1 MSSLFDDDFLADLAR
16 AGGEPPPEEHEIPE
30 DGPSDV
36 AAPAG
41 AAPEP
46 VPHDLF
52 AGWDLPPRQ
61 TPAATGFGERAGHAP
76 SDAYGDGDDPDAYG
90 ERDAYYR
97 DGAPRPVVDPAALLE
112 GMNDQQRAAV
122 VHAGSPLLIV
132 AGAGSGKTRVLT
144 HRIAHLLGA
153 RRAHPGEILAITFT
167 NKAAGEMKERVTEL
181 VGARANAMWVSTF
194 HSACVRILR
203 RESKRLGFTSSFSI
217 YDAAD
222 SKRLMALVCRDL
234 DLDPKRFPPKSFSA
248 KISNLKN
255 ELIDEEAYAA
265 QVSGESSTSGG
276 GFEKTLAEAY
286 TMYQARLREANALD
300 FDDIIMTTVHL
311 LQAFPDV
318 SEHYRRRFRHV
329 LVDEYQDTN
338 HAQYTLVRELVGPAE
353 SAAELCVV
361 GDADQSIYA
370 FRGATIRN
378 ILQFEEDYPN
388 ATTILLEQ
396 NYRSTQTILS
406 AANAVIERNENR
418 RPKNLWTDAGAGA
431 TITGYVADT
440 EHDEAQYV
448 ADEIDR
454 LTDAGDARA
463 GDVAVFYRT
472 NAQSRVFEEVFIR
485 VGLPYK
491 VVGGVRFYERKE
503 VRDILAYLRVLA
515 NPEDTVPLRRILN
528 VPKRG
533 IGERAEAMIDALAQR
548 ERISFAQA
556 LRRVDEAYGM
566 AARSANAVRR
576 FNVLLEDLRTIV
588 ESGAGPATVLEAV
601 LERTGYLAELQ
612 ASTDPQ
618 DETRVE
624 NLQELAAVALEF
636 EQERGVAPGEPVDA
650 TDAGAGEAGA
660 SGATVTAV
668 EEAAAAAARVA
679 SPRAAEPETAEASP
693 AAGGVPQD
701 EPVAGPAGAAAD
713 AAAAAL
719 TGTLADFLEKVALV
733 ADSDQIPDEDTEGT
747 GVITLMTL
755 HTAKG
760 LEFPVVFLTGL
771 EDGVFPHMR
780 ALGQAKELEEER
792 RLAYVGI
799 TRARE
804 RLYLTR
810 STMRSAWGQPAYN
823 PPSRFLDEIPDQF
836 LTWKRTGAATPS
848 ASMNSVTTSLSSSL
862 SASARSAGRGASNA
876 FATRRVKDRPVVSLA
891 VGDRVTHDSF
901 GLGTVV
907 GVKGSG
913 DAAEATVDFGQ
924 EKPKRLLLRYAPVEK
939 L

>member
-1 MSSLFDDDFLADLAR
+1 MSSLFDDSFLADLQAPR
-16 AGGEPPPEEHEIPE
+16 GREEEPPPPPE
-30 DGPSDV
+30 DDH
-36 AAPAG
+36 
-41 AAPEP
+41 APEP
-46 VPHDLF
+46 LPDDLF
-52 AGWDLPPRQ
+52 GGKFDVPP
-61 TPAATGFGERAGHAP
+61 
-76 SDAYGDGDDPDAYG
+76 D
-90 ERDAYYR
+90 RDAYYR
-97 DGAPRPVVDPAALLE
+97 DGAPRPALDAAALLT
-112 GMNDQQRAAV
+112 GLNDNQRAAV

-144 HRIAHLLGA
+144 HRIAHLLA
-153 RRAHPGEILAITFT
+153 ERHVHPGQILAITFT
-167 NKAAGEMKERVTEL
+167 NKAAGEMKERVEQL
-181 VGARANAMWVSTF
+181 VGPRANAMWVMTF

-203 RESKRLGFTSSFSI
+203 RESKKLGFTSSFSI

-255 ELIDEEAYAA
+255 ELIDEEDFAA
-265 QVSGESSTSGG
+265 QATD
-276 GFEKTLAEAY
+276 GFEKTLAQAY
-286 TMYQARLREANALD
+286 ALYQSRLREANALD
-300 FDDIIMTTVHL
+300 FDDLIMTTVNL
-311 LQAFPDV
+311 LRAFPDV
-318 SEHYRRRFRHV
+318 AEHYRRRFRHV

-338 HAQYTLVRELVGPAE
+338 HAQYALVRELVGTAE
-353 SAAELCVV
+353 RSAEDGDIPPGEHDLPPAELCVV

-406 AANAVIERNENR
+406 AANAVIERNESR
-418 RPKNLWTDAGAGA
+418 RPKNLWTNAGQGA
-431 TITGYVADT
+431 RITGYVADT
-440 EHDEAQYV
+440 EHDEAQFV
-448 ADEIDR
+448 SDEIDR
-454 LTDAGDARA
+454 LVDAGEAKA

-503 VRDILAYLRVLA
+503 VRDVLAYLRVLA
-515 NPEDTVPLRRILN
+515 NPEDSVPLRRILN

-548 ERISFAQA
+548 EKISFPQA
-556 LRRVDEAYGM
+556 LKRVDEAYGM
-566 AARSANAVRR
+566 AARSTNAVKR
-576 FNVLLEDLRTIV
+576 FNTLMEDLRTIV

-618 DETRVE
+618 DETRIE

-636 EQERGVAPGEPVDA
+636 EQERGE
-650 TDAGAGEAGA
+650 GEA
-660 SGATVTAV
+660 
-668 EEAAAAAARVA
+668 
-679 SPRAAEPETAEASP
+679 
-693 AAGGVPQD
+693 
-701 EPVAGPAGAAAD
+701 
-713 AAAAAL
+713 
-719 TGTLADFLEKVALV
+719 GTLADFLEQVALV
-733 ADSDQIPDEDTEGT
+733 ADSDQIPDEDEEGS

-760 LEFPVVFLTGL
+760 LEFPVVFLTGM

-780 ALGQAKELEEER
+780 ALGQTKELEEER

-810 STMRSAWGQPAYN
+810 SAMRSAWGQPSYN
-823 PPSRFLDEIPDQF
+823 PPSRFLEEIPATHVD
-836 LTWKRTGAATPS
+836 WKRTGGTAS
-848 ASMNSVTTSLSSSL
+848 ASSGPVAGIAASLSSTRS
-862 SASARSAGRGASNA
+862 RSAASGASG
-876 FATRRVKDRPVVSLA
+876 FATRRTTEKPVVALA
-891 VGDRVTHDSF
+891 VGDRVTHDQF

-907 GVKGSG
+907 AVKGTG
-913 DAAEATVDFGQ
+913 ANAEATIDFGDA
-924 EKPKRLLLRYAPVEK
+924 KPKRLLLRYAPVEK

>member
-1 MSSLFDDDFLADLAR
+1 MSSLFDDSFLADLQPPR
-16 AGGEPPPEEHEIPE
+16 GHEEEHPPPPEDDH
-30 DGPSDV
+30 
-36 AAPAG
+36 
-41 AAPEP
+41 APEP
-46 VPHDLF
+46 LPDDLF
-52 AGWDLPPRQ
+52 GGKFDAPP
-61 TPAATGFGERAGHAP
+61 
-76 SDAYGDGDDPDAYG
+76 D
-90 ERDAYYR
+90 RDAYYR
-97 DGAPRPVVDPAALLE
+97 DGAPRPALDAAALLE
-112 GMNDQQRAAV
+112 GLNDNQRAAV

-144 HRIAHLLGA
+144 HRIAHLLA
-153 RRAHPGEILAITFT
+153 ERHVHPGQILAITFT
-167 NKAAGEMKERVTEL
+167 NKAAGEMKERVEHL
-181 VGARANAMWVSTF
+181 VGPRANAMWVMTF

-203 RESKRLGFTSSFSI
+203 RESKKLGFTSSFSI

-255 ELIDEEAYAA
+255 ELIDEEDFAA
-265 QVSGESSTSGG
+265 QATD
-276 GFEKTLAEAY
+276 GFEKTLAQAY
-286 TMYQARLREANALD
+286 ALYQSRLREANALD
-300 FDDIIMTTVHL
+300 FDDLIMTTVNL
-311 LQAFPDV
+311 LRAFPDV
-318 SEHYRRRFRHV
+318 AEHYRRRFRHV

-338 HAQYTLVRELVGPAE
+338 HAQYALVRELVGTGERSAE
-353 SAAELCVV
+353 EGNTPSGEYDLPPAELCVV

-406 AANAVIERNENR
+406 AANAVIERNESR
-418 RPKNLWTDAGAGA
+418 RPKNLWTNAGQGA
-431 TITGYVADT
+431 RITGYVADT
-440 EHDEAQYV
+440 EHDEAQFV

-454 LTDAGDARA
+454 LVDAGEAKA

-503 VRDILAYLRVLA
+503 VRDVLAYLRVLA
-515 NPEDTVPLRRILN
+515 NPEDSVPLRRILN

-548 ERISFAQA
+548 EKISFPQA
-556 LRRVDEAYGM
+556 LKRVDEAYGM
-566 AARSANAVRR
+566 AARSTNAVKR
-576 FNVLLEDLRTIV
+576 FNTLMEDLRTIV
-588 ESGAGPATVLEAV
+588 ESGAGPATVLEAI

-618 DETRVE
+618 DETRIE

-636 EQERGVAPGEPVDA
+636 EQARGEGEPV
-650 TDAGAGEAGA
+650 G
-660 SGATVTAV
+660 
-668 EEAAAAAARVA
+668 
-679 SPRAAEPETAEASP
+679 
-693 AAGGVPQD
+693 
-701 EPVAGPAGAAAD
+701 
-713 AAAAAL
+713 
-719 TGTLADFLEKVALV
+719 LADFLEQVALV
-733 ADSDQIPDEDTEGT
+733 ADSDQIPDEDEEGS

-760 LEFPVVFLTGL
+760 LEFPVVFLTGM

-780 ALGQAKELEEER
+780 ALGQTKELEEER

-810 STMRSAWGQPAYN
+810 SAMRSAWGQPSYN
-823 PPSRFLDEIPDQF
+823 PPSRFLEEIPPTHVD
-836 LTWKRTGAATPS
+836 WKRTGATAPVS
-848 ASMNSVTTSLSSSL
+848 SGPASGIAASLSSSRSRS
-862 SASARSAGRGASNA
+862 SASGASG
-876 FATRRVKDRPVVSLA
+876 FATRRTAEKPVVALA
-891 VGDRVTHDSF
+891 VGDRVTHDQF

-907 GVKGSG
+907 GVKGTG
-913 DAAEATVDFGQ
+913 ANAEATIDFGDT
-924 EKPKRLLLRYAPVEK
+924 KPKRLLLRYAPVEK

>member
-1 MSSLFDDDFLADLAR
+1 MSSLFDDSFLADLSPSD
-16 AGGEPPPEEHEIPE
+16 EVPPPPEEH
-30 DGPSDV
+30 G
-36 AAPAG
+36 
-41 AAPEP
+41 APEP
-46 VPHDLF
+46 GADDLF
-52 AGWDLPPRQ
+52 GGRFDVPMS
-61 TPAATGFGERAGHAP
+61 G
-76 SDAYGDGDDPDAYG
+76 
-90 ERDAYYR
+90 DAYYR
-97 DGAPRPVVDPAALLE
+97 DGAPRPVIDPATLLE
-112 GMNDQQRAAV
+112 GLNEEQRAAV

-144 HRIAHLLGA
+144 HRIGHLLSA
-153 RRAHPGEILAITFT
+153 RNVHPGQILAITFT
-167 NKAAGEMKERVTEL
+167 NKAAGEMKERVEGL
-181 VGARANAMWVSTF
+181 VGPRANAMWVSTF

-234 DLDPKRFPPKSFSA
+234 DLDPKKFPPKSFNA

-255 ELIDEEAYAA
+255 ELIDEEAFADQA
-265 QVSGESSTSGG
+265 VD
-276 GFEKTLAEAY
+276 GFEKTLAQAY
-286 TMYQARLREANALD
+286 AMYQGRLREANALD

-318 SEHYRRRFRHV
+318 AEHYRRRFRHV

-338 HAQYTLVRELVGPAE
+338 HAQYTLVRELVGTGYPDLPP
-353 SAAELCVV
+353 AELCVV

-378 ILQFEEDYPN
+378 ILQFEEDYKD

-418 RPKNLWTDAGAGA
+418 RAKNLWTEAGTGA
-431 TITGYVADT
+431 VITGYVADT
-440 EHDEAQYV
+440 EHDEAQFV

-454 LTDAGDARA
+454 LTDAGDAKA
-463 GDVAVFYRT
+463 GDVAIFYRT
-472 NAQSRVFEEVFIR
+472 NAQSRVFEEIFIR

-503 VRDILAYLRVLA
+503 VRDVLAYLRVLA
-515 NPEDTVPLRRILN
+515 NPEDNVPLRRILN

-533 IGERAEAMIDALAQR
+533 IGERAEAMIDALAAR
-548 ERISFAQA
+548 EKITFPQA
-556 LRRVDEAYGM
+556 LRRVDEAFGM
-566 AARSANAVRR
+566 AARSTNAVKR
-576 FNVLLEDLRTIV
+576 FNVLMEELRTIV
-588 ESGAGPATVLEAV
+588 DSGAGPAVVLEAV

-618 DETRVE
+618 DETRIE

-636 EQERGVAPGEPVDA
+636 EQAR
-650 TDAGAGEAGA
+650 
-660 SGATVTAV
+660 
-668 EEAAAAAARVA
+668 EAAAAE
-679 SPRAAEPETAEASP
+679 AAETGAP
-693 AAGGVPQD
+693 APGS
-701 EPVAGPAGAAAD
+701 
-713 AAAAAL
+713 
-719 TGTLADFLEKVALV
+719 GTLAEFLEQVALV

-760 LEFPVVFLTGL
+760 LEFPVVFLTGM

-780 ALGQAKELEEER
+780 ALGQTKELEEER

-810 STMRSAWGQPAYN
+810 SSMRSAWGTPSYN
-823 PPSRFLDEIPDQF
+823 PPSRFLEEIPAEYLQ
-836 LTWKRTGAATPS
+836 WKRTGATQKPAGPMRSSGYGSSGSGKATFG
-848 ASMNSVTTSLSSSL
+848 TSPEAFLSSSRTK
-862 SASARSAGRGASNA
+862 SGPSG
-876 FATRRVKDRPVVSLA
+876 FATRRAADKPVIALV
-891 VGDRVTHDSF
+891 VGDRVTHDQF
-901 GLGTVV
+901 GLGTVME
-907 GVKGSG
+907 VKGAG
-913 DAAEATVDFGQ
+913 ADAQATIDFGDD
-924 EKPKRLLLRYAPVEK
+924 KPKRLLLRYAPVQK

>member
-1 MSSLFDDDFLADLAR
+1 MSSLFDDSFLAGLQHSEE
-16 AGGEPPPEEHEIPE
+16 EPPPPPE
-30 DGPSDV
+30 DS
-36 AAPAG
+36 
-41 AAPEP
+41 APEA
-46 VPHDLF
+46 VPEDLF
-52 AGWDLPPRQ
+52 AGVFDGPP
-61 TPAATGFGERAGHAP
+61 PP
-76 SDAYGDGDDPDAYG
+76 
-90 ERDAYYR
+90 RDAYYR
-97 DGAPRPVVDPAALLE
+97 DGAPRPVIDPAALLDGLNTE
-112 GMNDQQRAAV
+112 QRAAV

-144 HRIAHLLGA
+144 HRIAHLLAERGV
-153 RRAHPGEILAITFT
+153 HPGQILAITFT
-167 NKAAGEMKERVTEL
+167 NKAAGEMKERVEQL
-181 VGARANAMWVSTF
+181 VGPRANAMWVMTF

-203 RESKRLGFTSSFSI
+203 RESKKLGFTSSFSI

-234 DLDPKRFPPKSFSA
+234 DLDPKRFPPKSFTA
-248 KISNLKN
+248 KVSNLKN
-255 ELIDEEAYAA
+255 ELIDEETFAGQAA
-265 QVSGESSTSGG
+265 D
-276 GFEKTLAEAY
+276 GFEKTLAQAY
-286 TMYQARLREANALD
+286 AMYQSRLREANALD

-318 SEHYRRRFRHV
+318 AEHYRRRFRHV

-338 HAQYTLVRELVGPAE
+338 HAQYTLVRELVGPAGE
-353 SAAELCVV
+353 GDAPAELCVV

-378 ILQFEEDYPN
+378 ILQFEEDYPD

-406 AANAVIERNENR
+406 AANAVIERNESR
-418 RPKNLWTDAGAGA
+418 RPKNLWTNAGTGA
-431 TITGYVADT
+431 RITGYVADT
-440 EHDEAQYV
+440 EHDEAQFV

-454 LTDAGDARA
+454 LTDAGDAKA
-463 GDVAVFYRT
+463 GDVAIFYRT
-472 NAQSRVFEEVFIR
+472 NAQSRVFEEIFIR

-503 VRDILAYLRVLA
+503 VRDVLAYLRVLA

-533 IGERAEAMIDALAQR
+533 IGDRAEAMIDALSMR
-548 ERISFAQA
+548 EKITFPQA

-566 AARSANAVRR
+566 AARSANAVKR
-576 FNVLLEDLRTIV
+576 FNTLMEELRTIV
-588 ESGAGPATVLEAV
+588 ESGAGPAVVLEAV

-618 DETRVE
+618 DETRIE

-636 EQERGVAPGEPVDA
+636 EQERGESGEE
-650 TDAGAGEAGA
+650 G
-660 SGATVTAV
+660 
-668 EEAAAAAARVA
+668 R
-679 SPRAAEPETAEASP
+679 
-693 AAGGVPQD
+693 
-701 EPVAGPAGAAAD
+701 
-713 AAAAAL
+713 
-719 TGTLADFLEKVALV
+719 GTLAEFLERVALV
-733 ADSDQIPDEDTEGT
+733 ADSDQIPDEDEDGS

-760 LEFPVVFLTGL
+760 LEFPVVFLTGM

-780 ALGQAKELEEER
+780 ALGQVKELEEER

-810 STMRSAWGQPAYN
+810 AAMRSAWGQPSYN
-823 PPSRFLDEIPDQF
+823 PPSRFLEEIPDQH
-836 LTWKRTGAATPS
+836 LEWKRTGPMAAPAGPTS
-848 ASMNSVTTSLSSSL
+848 GITSSLSSSR
-862 SASARSAGRGASNA
+862 ARSGPSG
-876 FATRRVKDRPVVSLA
+876 FATRRTTDKPTVTLA
-891 VGDRVTHDSF
+891 VGDRVTHDQF
-901 GLGTVV
+901 GLGTVTAVEGV
-907 GVKGSG
+907 GDQAK
-913 DAAEATVDFGQ
+913 ATVDFGD
-924 EKPKRLLLRYAPVEK
+924 ERPKKLLLRYAPVEK

>member
-1 MSSLFDDDFLADLAR
+1 MSSLFDDSFLADLQPSAE
-16 AGGEPPPEEHEIPE
+16 EPPPPPE
-30 DGPSDV
+30 DT
-36 AAPAG
+36 
-41 AAPEP
+41 APEQ
-46 VPHDLF
+46 VPDDLF
-52 AGWDLPPRQ
+52 GGKFDVPP
-61 TPAATGFGERAGHAP
+61 P
-76 SDAYGDGDDPDAYG
+76 
-90 ERDAYYR
+90 RDAYHR
-97 DGAPRPVVDPAALLE
+97 DGAPRTVVDPAALLE
-112 GMNDQQRAAV
+112 GLNDEQRAAV
-122 VHAGSPLLIV
+122 VHTGSPLLIV

-144 HRIAHLLGA
+144 HRIAHLLGT
-153 RRAHPGEILAITFT
+153 RSVHPGEILAITFT
-167 NKAAGEMKERVTEL
+167 NKAAGEMKERVGQL
-181 VGARANAMWVSTF
+181 VGPRANAMWVMTF

-234 DLDPKRFPPKSFSA
+234 DLDPKRHPPKAFSA
-248 KISNLKN
+248 RISNLKN
-255 ELIDEEAYAA
+255 ELIDEETFAGQA
-265 QVSGESSTSGG
+265 TDP
-276 GFEKTLAEAY
+276 FEKTLAEAY
-286 TMYQARLREANALD
+286 RMYQARLREANALD

-318 SEHYRRRFRHV
+318 AEHYRRRFRHV

-338 HAQYTLVRELVGPAE
+338 HAQYTLVRELVGPAGE
-353 SAAELCVV
+353 GHDPAELCVV

-378 ILQFEEDYPN
+378 ILQFEEDYPD

-406 AANAVIERNENR
+406 AANAVIERNESR
-418 RPKNLWTDAGAGA
+418 RPKNLWTNAGAGA
-431 TITGYVADT
+431 LITGYVADT
-440 EHDEAQYV
+440 EHDEAQFV

-454 LTDAGDARA
+454 MTDASEAKA

-472 NAQSRVFEEVFIR
+472 NAQSRVFEEIFIR

-503 VRDILAYLRVLA
+503 VRDVLAYLRVLA
-515 NPEDTVPLRRILN
+515 NPEDGVPLRRILN

-533 IGERAEAMIDALAQR
+533 IGDRAEAMIDALSVR
-548 ERISFAQA
+548 EKISFAQA

-566 AARSANAVRR
+566 AARSSNAVKR
-576 FNVLLEDLRTIV
+576 FNTLMEELRTVV

-618 DETRVE
+618 DETRIE

-636 EQERGVAPGEPVDA
+636 EQERAQ
-650 TDAGAGEAGA
+650 
-660 SGATVTAV
+660 
-668 EEAAAAAARVA
+668 
-679 SPRAAEPETAEASP
+679 
-693 AAGGVPQD
+693 AAGV
-701 EPVAGPAGAAAD
+701 ETPAGADAPVAAPS
-713 AAAAAL
+713 
-719 TGTLADFLEKVALV
+719 GTLAEFLERVALV
-733 ADSDQIPDEDTEGT
+733 ADSDQIPDEDEDGS

-760 LEFPVVFLTGL
+760 LEFPVVFLTGM

-810 STMRSAWGQPAYN
+810 SSMRSAWGQPSYN
-823 PPSRFLDEIPDQF
+823 PPSRFLEEIPGEH
-836 LTWKRTGAATPS
+836 LTWKRTGPMAAP
-848 ASMNSVTTSLSSSL
+848 AGPTSGITSSL
-862 SASARSAGRGASNA
+862 SASRSRSGPAG
-876 FATRRVKDRPVVSLA
+876 FATRRATEKPVISLA
-891 VGDRVTHDSF
+891 VGDRVTHDQF

-907 GVKGSG
+907 TVTGSG
-913 DAAEATVDFGQ
+913 ADAQATIDFGDS
-924 EKPKRLLLRYAPVEK
+924 KPKRLLLRYAPVDK

>member
-1 MSSLFDDDFLADLAR
+1 MSSLFDDSFLADL
-16 AGGEPPPEEHEIPE
+16 GPPDEDEHGPAPEEMPA
-30 DGPSDV
+30 DLFGGRFD
-36 AAPAG
+36 APA
-41 AAPEP
+41 PREP
-46 VPHDLF
+46 
-52 AGWDLPPRQ
+52 
-61 TPAATGFGERAGHAP
+61 
-76 SDAYGDGDDPDAYG
+76 
-90 ERDAYYR
+90 YYR
-97 DGAPRPVVDPAALLE
+97 DGAARPAIDPAALLE
-112 GMNDQQRAAV
+112 GLNDQQKAAV
-122 VHAGSPLLIV
+122 VHSGSPLLIV

-144 HRIAHLLGA
+144 HRIAHLLA
-153 RRAHPGEILAITFT
+153 ERHVHPGQILAITFT
-167 NKAAGEMKERVTEL
+167 NKAAGEMKERVEDL
-181 VGARANAMWVSTF
+181 VGPRANAMWVSTF

-203 RESKRLGFTSSFSI
+203 RESKKLGFTSSFSI

-255 ELIDEEAYAA
+255 ELIDEETFAGTAA
-265 QVSGESSTSGG
+265 D
-276 GFEKTLAEAY
+276 GFEKTLAQAY
-286 TMYQARLREANALD
+286 AMYQARLREANALD

-318 SEHYRRRFRHV
+318 AEHYRRRFRHV

-338 HAQYTLVRELVGPAE
+338 HAQYTLVRELVGPGTDE
-353 SAAELCVV
+353 TPAAELCVV

-378 ILQFEEDYPN
+378 ILQFEEDYPD

-396 NYRSTQTILS
+396 NYRSSQTILS

-418 RPKNLWTDAGAGA
+418 RPKNLWTDAGAGPK
-431 TITGYVADT
+431 ITGYVADT
-440 EHDEAQYV
+440 EHDEAQFV

-454 LTDAGDARA
+454 LTDAGDAKA

-472 NAQSRVFEEVFIR
+472 NAQSRVFEEIFIR

-515 NPEDTVPLRRILN
+515 NPEDAVPLRRILN

-533 IGERAEAMIDALAQR
+533 IGDRAEAMIEALALR
-548 ERISFAQA
+548 EKITFPQA

-566 AARSANAVRR
+566 AARSANAVKR
-576 FNVLLEDLRTIV
+576 FNALMEELRTIV

-601 LERTGYLAELQ
+601 MERTGYLAELQ

-618 DETRVE
+618 DETRIE
-624 NLQELAAVALEF
+624 NLQELASVALEF
-636 EQERGVAPGEPVDA
+636 EQERGDDNP
-650 TDAGAGEAGA
+650 
-660 SGATVTAV
+660 
-668 EEAAAAAARVA
+668 
-679 SPRAAEPETAEASP
+679 
-693 AAGGVPQD
+693 
-701 EPVAGPAGAAAD
+701 
-713 AAAAAL
+713 
-719 TGTLADFLEKVALV
+719 GTLADFLEQVALV
-733 ADSDQIPDEDTEGT
+733 ADSDQIPDEDEDGT

-760 LEFPVVFLTGL
+760 LEFPVVFLTGM

-780 ALGQAKELEEER
+780 ALGQTKELEEER

-804 RLYLTR
+804 RLYVTR
-810 STMRSAWGQPAYN
+810 STMRSAWGQPSYN
-823 PPSRFLDEIPDQF
+823 PASRFLEEIPDEYVD
-836 LTWKRTGAATPS
+836 WKRTGPATPS
-848 ASMNSVTTSLSSSL
+848 ASMGGLSSSRGSSGGSGGGGIGGGIGASLSS
-862 SASARSAGRGASNA
+862 ARSKGPSG
-876 FATRRVKDRPVVSLA
+876 FATRRAADRPVVSLA

-913 DAAEATVDFGQ
+913 DNAEATIDFGG

>member
-1 MSSLFDDDFLADLAR
+1 MSSLFDDSFLADLQAPR
-16 AGGEPPPEEHEIPE
+16 AHGAEPPPPE
-30 DGPSDV
+30 DEHV
-36 AAPAG
+36 
-41 AAPEP
+41 PEP
-46 VPHDLF
+46 VPDDLF
-52 AGWDLPPRQ
+52 GGKFDLPP
-61 TPAATGFGERAGHAP
+61 
-76 SDAYGDGDDPDAYG
+76 D
-90 ERDAYYR
+90 RDAYYR
-97 DGAPRPVVDPAALLE
+97 DGAPRPVVDPAALLDGLNE
-112 GMNDQQRAAV
+112 NQRAAV
-122 VHAGSPLLIV
+122 VHSGTPLLIV

-144 HRIAHLLGA
+144 HRIAHLLGE
-153 RRAHPGEILAITFT
+153 RHVHPGQILAITFT
-167 NKAAGEMKERVTEL
+167 NKAAGEMKERVEQL
-181 VGARANAMWVSTF
+181 VGPRANAMWVMTF

-255 ELIDEEAYAA
+255 ELIDEEDFAA
-265 QVSGESSTSGG
+265 QATD
-276 GFEKTLAEAY
+276 GFEKTLAQAY
-286 TMYQARLREANALD
+286 AMYQSRLREANALD
-300 FDDIIMTTVHL
+300 FDDLIMTTVNL
-311 LQAFPDV
+311 LRAFPDV
-318 SEHYRRRFRHV
+318 AEHYRRRFRHV

-338 HAQYTLVRELVGPAE
+338 HAQYALVRELVGTGEHPVDVPPTE
-353 SAAELCVV
+353 DDLPPAELCVV

-378 ILQFEEDYPN
+378 ILQFEEDYPD

-396 NYRSTQTILS
+396 NYRSTQTILT
-406 AANAVIERNENR
+406 AANAVIERNESR
-418 RPKNLWTDAGAGA
+418 RPKNLWTNAGAGA
-431 TITGYVADT
+431 RITGYVADT
-440 EHDEAQYV
+440 EHDEAQFV

-454 LTDAGDARA
+454 LTDAGDAKA

-503 VRDILAYLRVLA
+503 VRDVLAYLRVLA
-515 NPEDTVPLRRILN
+515 NPEDSVPLRRILN

-533 IGERAEAMIDALAQR
+533 IGDRAEAMIDALSQR
-548 ERISFAQA
+548 EKISFPQA
-556 LRRVDEAYGM
+556 LKRVDEAYGM
-566 AARSANAVRR
+566 AARSTNAVKR
-576 FNVLLEDLRTIV
+576 FNVLMEELRTIV

-618 DETRVE
+618 DETRIE

-636 EQERGVAPGEPVDA
+636 EQESGDAGEPA
-650 TDAGAGEAGA
+650 EGEAPAPVGL
-660 SGATVTAV
+660 
-668 EEAAAAAARVA
+668 AA
-679 SPRAAEPETAEASP
+679 
-693 AAGGVPQD
+693 
-701 EPVAGPAGAAAD
+701 
-713 AAAAAL
+713 
-719 TGTLADFLEKVALV
+719 FLERVALV
-733 ADSDQIPDEDTEGT
+733 ADSDQIPDEDEDGS

-760 LEFPVVFLTGL
+760 LEFPVVFLTGM

-810 STMRSAWGQPAYN
+810 SALRSAWGQPSYN
-823 PPSRFLDEIPDQF
+823 PPSRFLEEIPAQHVD
-836 LTWKRTGAATPS
+836 WKRTGAAAAPAGPVS
-848 ASMNSVTTSLSSSL
+848 GVAASLSSSRSRS
-862 SASARSAGRGASNA
+862 SASGASG
-876 FATRRVKDRPVVSLA
+876 FATRRTSEKPVVALA
-891 VGDRVTHDSF
+891 VGDRVTHDQF

-907 GVKGSG
+907 GVKGTG
-913 DAAEATVDFGQ
+913 ANAEATIDFG
-924 EKPKRLLLRYAPVEK
+924 EAKPKRLLLRYAPVEK

>member
-1 MSSLFDDDFLADLAR
+1 MSSLFDDSFLASLQPPR
-16 AGGEPPPEEHEIPE
+16 GHEEEPPPPPE
-30 DGPSDV
+30 DEHV
-36 AAPAG
+36 
-41 AAPEP
+41 PEP
-46 VPHDLF
+46 VPDDLF
-52 AGWDLPPRQ
+52 GGQFDVPP
-61 TPAATGFGERAGHAP
+61 
-76 SDAYGDGDDPDAYG
+76 D
-90 ERDAYYR
+90 RDAYYR
-97 DGAPRPVVDPAALLE
+97 DGAARPALDPAALLE
-112 GMNDQQRAAV
+112 GLNENQRAAV

-153 RRAHPGEILAITFT
+153 RQVHPGQILAITFT
-167 NKAAGEMKERVTEL
+167 NKAAGEMKERVEYL
-181 VGARANAMWVSTF
+181 VGPRANAMWVMTF

-203 RESKRLGFTSSFSI
+203 RESKKLGFTSSFSI

-248 KISNLKN
+248 QVSNLKN
-255 ELIDEEAYAA
+255 ELVDEEDFAA
-265 QVSGESSTSGG
+265 RASD
-276 GFEKTLAEAY
+276 GFEKTLAQAY
-286 TMYQARLREANALD
+286 AMYQSRLREANALD
-300 FDDIIMTTVHL
+300 FDDLIMTTVNL
-311 LQAFPDV
+311 LRAFPDV
-318 SEHYRRRFRHV
+318 AEHYRRRFRHV

-338 HAQYTLVRELVGPAE
+338 HAQYALVRELVGTGAHEADVPPGE
-353 SAAELCVV
+353 QDLPPAELCVV

-406 AANAVIERNENR
+406 AANAVIERNESR
-418 RPKNLWTDAGAGA
+418 RPKNLWTNAGAGA
-431 TITGYVADT
+431 QITGYVADT
-440 EHDEAQYV
+440 EHDEAQFV

-454 LTDAGDARA
+454 LTDAGEAKA

-472 NAQSRVFEEVFIR
+472 NAQSRVFEEIFIR

-503 VRDILAYLRVLA
+503 VRDVLAYLRVLA
-515 NPEDTVPLRRILN
+515 NPEDSVPLRRILN

-533 IGERAEAMIDALAQR
+533 IGDRAEAMIDALAQR
-548 ERISFAQA
+548 EKISFPQA
-556 LRRVDEAYGM
+556 LKRVDEAYGM
-566 AARSANAVRR
+566 AARSTNAVKR
-576 FNVLLEDLRTIV
+576 FNTLMEDLRTVV
-588 ESGAGPATVLEAV
+588 ESGAGPATVLEAI

-618 DETRVE
+618 DETRIE
-624 NLQELAAVALEF
+624 NLQELASVALEF
-636 EQERGVAPGEPVDA
+636 EQESGE
-650 TDAGAGEAGA
+650 GEA
-660 SGATVTAV
+660 
-668 EEAAAAAARVA
+668 
-679 SPRAAEPETAEASP
+679 
-693 AAGGVPQD
+693 
-701 EPVAGPAGAAAD
+701 PAGLSA
-713 AAAAAL
+713 
-719 TGTLADFLEKVALV
+719 FLERVALV
-733 ADSDQIPDEDTEGT
+733 ADSDQIPDEDEDGS

-760 LEFPVVFLTGL
+760 LEFPVVFLTGM

-780 ALGQAKELEEER
+780 ALGQTKELEEER

-810 STMRSAWGQPAYN
+810 SAMRSAWGQPSYN
-823 PPSRFLDEIPDQF
+823 PPSRFLEEIPAGY
-836 LTWKRTGAATPS
+836 LEWKRTGAMAPVS
-848 ASMNSVTTSLSSSL
+848 SGPASGVAASLSSTRSRS
-862 SASARSAGRGASNA
+862 SASGASG
-876 FATRRVKDRPVVSLA
+876 FATRRSSEKPVVSLA
-891 VGDRVTHDSF
+891 VGDRVTHDQF

-907 GVKGSG
+907 GVKGTG
-913 DAAEATVDFGQ
+913 GNAEATIDFGDT
-924 EKPKRLLLRYAPVEK
+924 KPKRLLLRYAPVEK

>member
-1 MSSLFDDDFLADLAR
+1 MPEGLFEGVYDA
-16 AGGEPPPEEHEIPE
+16 PPPPR
-30 DGPSDV
+30 DG
-36 AAPAG
+36 
-41 AAPEP
+41 
-46 VPHDLF
+46 
-52 AGWDLPPRQ
+52 
-61 TPAATGFGERAGHAP
+61 
-76 SDAYGDGDDPDAYG
+76 
-90 ERDAYYR
+90 YYR
-97 DGAPRPVVDPAALLE
+97 DGHARPVIDSAALLDGLNTE
-112 GMNDQQRAAV
+112 QRAAV

-144 HRIAHLLGA
+144 HRIAHLLAERGT
-153 RRAHPGEILAITFT
+153 HPGQILAITFT
-167 NKAAGEMKERVTEL
+167 NKAAGEMKERVEQL
-181 VGARANAMWVSTF
+181 VGPRANAMWVMTF

-203 RESKRLGFTSSFSI
+203 RESKKLGFTSSFSI

-234 DLDPKRFPPKSFSA
+234 DLDPKQFPPKSFTA
-248 KISNLKN
+248 KVSNLKN
-255 ELIDEEAYAA
+255 ELIDEETFAGQAA
-265 QVSGESSTSGG
+265 D
-276 GFEKTLAEAY
+276 GFEKTLAQAY
-286 TMYQARLREANALD
+286 ALYQARLREANALD

-318 SEHYRRRFRHV
+318 AEHYRRRFRHV

-338 HAQYTLVRELVGPAE
+338 HAQYTLVRELVGPAGE
-353 SAAELCVV
+353 ADAPAELCVV

-378 ILQFEEDYPN
+378 ILQFEEDYPS

-406 AANAVIERNENR
+406 AANAVIERNESR
-418 RPKNLWTDAGAGA
+418 RPKNLWTNAGSGA
-431 TITGYVADT
+431 RITGYVADT
-440 EHDEAQYV
+440 EHDEAQFV

-454 LTDAGDARA
+454 LTDAGDAKA

-472 NAQSRVFEEVFIR
+472 NAQSRVFEEIFIR

-503 VRDILAYLRVLA
+503 VRDVLAYLRVLA

-533 IGERAEAMIDALAQR
+533 IGDRAEAMIDALSMR
-548 ERISFAQA
+548 EKISFPQA

-566 AARSANAVRR
+566 AARSSNAVRR
-576 FNVLLEDLRTIV
+576 FNTLMEELRTIV
-588 ESGAGPATVLEAV
+588 ESGAGPAVVLEAV

-618 DETRVE
+618 DETRIE

-636 EQERGVAPGEPVDA
+636 EQERGD
-650 TDAGAGEAGA
+650 
-660 SGATVTAV
+660 
-668 EEAAAAAARVA
+668 EE
-679 SPRAAEPETAEASP
+679 
-693 AAGGVPQD
+693 G
-701 EPVAGPAGAAAD
+701 
-713 AAAAAL
+713 
-719 TGTLADFLEKVALV
+719 TGTLAEFLEKVALV
-733 ADSDQIPDEDTEGT
+733 ADSDQIPDEDEDGS

-760 LEFPVVFLTGL
+760 LEFPVVFLTGM

-780 ALGQAKELEEER
+780 ALGQTKELEEER

-810 STMRSAWGQPAYN
+810 AAMRSAWGQPSYN
-823 PPSRFLDEIPDQF
+823 PPSRFLEEIPEQHLD
-836 LTWKRTGAATPS
+836 WRRKGPMAAPAGPTS
-848 ASMNSVTTSLSSSL
+848 GITSSLSSS
-862 SASARSAGRGASNA
+862 RSRSGPSG
-876 FATRRVKDRPVVSLA
+876 FATRRGGAEKPTVTLVA
-891 VGDRVTHDSF
+891 GDRVTHDQF
-901 GLGTVV
+901 GLGTVTAV
-907 GVKGSG
+907 EGFG
-913 DAAEATVDFGQ
+913 DQAKATVDFGD
-924 EKPKRLLLRYAPVEK
+924 ERPKKLLLRYAPVEK

>member
-1 MSSLFDDDFLADLAR
+1 MSSLFDDSFLADLQAPR
-16 AGGEPPPEEHEIPE
+16 AHGEEPPPPE
-30 DGPSDV
+30 DEHV
-36 AAPAG
+36 
-41 AAPEP
+41 PEP
-46 VPHDLF
+46 VPDDLF
-52 AGWDLPPRQ
+52 GGKFDAPP
-61 TPAATGFGERAGHAP
+61 
-76 SDAYGDGDDPDAYG
+76 D
-90 ERDAYYR
+90 RDAYYR
-97 DGAPRPVVDPAALLE
+97 DGAPRPLVDPAALLDGLNE
-112 GMNDQQRAAV
+112 NQRAAV
-122 VHAGSPLLIV
+122 VHSGTPLLIV

-144 HRIAHLLGA
+144 HRIAHLLGE
-153 RRAHPGEILAITFT
+153 RHVHPGQILAITFT
-167 NKAAGEMKERVTEL
+167 NKAAGEMKERVEQL
-181 VGARANAMWVSTF
+181 VGPRANAMWVMTF

-203 RESKRLGFTSSFSI
+203 RESKKLGFTSSFSI

-255 ELIDEEAYAA
+255 ELIDEEDFAA
-265 QVSGESSTSGG
+265 QATD
-276 GFEKTLAEAY
+276 GFEKTLAQAY
-286 TMYQARLREANALD
+286 AMYQSRLREANALD
-300 FDDIIMTTVHL
+300 FDDLIMTTVNL
-311 LQAFPDV
+311 LRAFPDV
-318 SEHYRRRFRHV
+318 AEHYRRRFRHV

-338 HAQYTLVRELVGPAE
+338 HAQYALVRELVGTGEHPVDVPPGE
-353 SAAELCVV
+353 DDLPPAELCVV

-378 ILQFEEDYPN
+378 ILQFEEDYPD

-396 NYRSTQTILS
+396 NYRSTQTILT
-406 AANAVIERNENR
+406 AANAVIERNESR
-418 RPKNLWTDAGAGA
+418 RPKNLWTNAGAGA
-431 TITGYVADT
+431 RITGYVADT
-440 EHDEAQYV
+440 EHDEAQFV

-454 LTDAGDARA
+454 LTDAGDAKA

-503 VRDILAYLRVLA
+503 VRDVLAYLRVLA
-515 NPEDTVPLRRILN
+515 NPEDSVPLRRILN

-533 IGERAEAMIDALAQR
+533 IGDRAEAMIDALSQR
-548 ERISFAQA
+548 EKISFPQA
-556 LRRVDEAYGM
+556 LKRVDEAYGM
-566 AARSANAVRR
+566 AARSTNAVKR
-576 FNVLLEDLRTIV
+576 FNVLMEELRTIV

-618 DETRVE
+618 DETRIE

-636 EQERGVAPGEPVDA
+636 EQESGAAGEPA
-650 TDAGAGEAGA
+650 EGEAPAPVGL
-660 SGATVTAV
+660 
-668 EEAAAAAARVA
+668 AA
-679 SPRAAEPETAEASP
+679 
-693 AAGGVPQD
+693 
-701 EPVAGPAGAAAD
+701 
-713 AAAAAL
+713 
-719 TGTLADFLEKVALV
+719 FLERVALV
-733 ADSDQIPDEDTEGT
+733 ADSDQIPDEDEDGS

-760 LEFPVVFLTGL
+760 LEFPVVFLTGM

-780 ALGQAKELEEER
+780 ALGQTKELEEER

-810 STMRSAWGQPAYN
+810 STLRSAWGQPSYN
-823 PPSRFLDEIPDQF
+823 PPSRFLEEIPAQHVD
-836 LTWKRTGAATPS
+836 WKRTGAAAAPAGPVS
-848 ASMNSVTTSLSSSL
+848 GVAASLSSSRSRS
-862 SASARSAGRGASNA
+862 SASGASG
-876 FATRRVKDRPVVSLA
+876 FATRRTSEKPVVALA
-891 VGDRVTHDSF
+891 VGDRVTHDQF

-907 GVKGSG
+907 GVKGTG
-913 DAAEATVDFGQ
+913 ANAEATIDFG
-924 EKPKRLLLRYAPVEK
+924 EAKPKRLLLRYAPVEK

>member
-1 MSSLFDDDFLADLAR
+1 MSSLFDDSFLADLQAR
-16 AGGEPPPEEHEIPE
+16 RGPADDPPPPPEDDH
-30 DGPSDV
+30 
-36 AAPAG
+36 
-41 AAPEP
+41 APET
-46 VPHDLF
+46 VPDDLF
-52 AGWDLPPRQ
+52 GGKFDVPP
-61 TPAATGFGERAGHAP
+61 
-76 SDAYGDGDDPDAYG
+76 D
-90 ERDAYYR
+90 RDSYYR
-97 DGAPRPVVDPAALLE
+97 DGAPRPVIDAAALLE
-112 GMNDQQRAAV
+112 GLNENQRAAV
-122 VHAGSPLLIV
+122 VHSGSPLLIV

-144 HRIAHLLGA
+144 HRIAHLLGE
-153 RRAHPGEILAITFT
+153 RHVHPGQILAITFT
-167 NKAAGEMKERVTEL
+167 NKAAGEMKERVEQL
-181 VGARANAMWVSTF
+181 VGPRAGAMWVMTF

-203 RESKRLGFTSSFSI
+203 RESKKLGFTSSFSI

-255 ELIDEEAYAA
+255 ELIDEEDFAA
-265 QVSGESSTSGG
+265 QASGGTSQTESGG
-276 GFEKTLAEAY
+276 GFEKTLAQAY
-286 TMYQARLREANALD
+286 ALYQSRLREANALD
-300 FDDIIMTTVHL
+300 FDDLIMTTVSL
-311 LQAFPDV
+311 LRAFPDV
-318 SEHYRRRFRHV
+318 AEHYRRRFRHV

-338 HAQYTLVRELVGPAE
+338 HAQYALVRELVGTSEHPVDVPPEAE
-353 SAAELCVV
+353 VPPAELCVV

-378 ILQFEEDYPN
+378 ILQFEEDYPD

-406 AANAVIERNENR
+406 AANAVIERNESR
-418 RPKNLWTDAGAGA
+418 RPKNLWTNAGSGA
-431 TITGYVADT
+431 RITGYVADT
-440 EHDEAQYV
+440 EHDEAQFV

-454 LTDAGDARA
+454 LTDAGEARA

-472 NAQSRVFEEVFIR
+472 NAQSRVFEEIFIR

-503 VRDILAYLRVLA
+503 VRDVLAYLRVLA
-515 NPEDTVPLRRILN
+515 NPEDSVPLRRILN

-533 IGERAEAMIDALAQR
+533 IGDRAEAMIDALSQR
-548 ERISFAQA
+548 ERISFPQA
-556 LRRVDEAYGM
+556 LKRVDEAYGM
-566 AARSANAVRR
+566 AARSSNAVKR
-576 FNVLLEDLRTIV
+576 FNTLMEDLRTVV
-588 ESGAGPATVLEAV
+588 ESGAGPATVLEAI

-618 DETRVE
+618 DETRIE

-636 EQERGVAPGEPVDA
+636 EQERGEGESVAL
-650 TDAGAGEAGA
+650 
-660 SGATVTAV
+660 S
-668 EEAAAAAARVA
+668 
-679 SPRAAEPETAEASP
+679 
-693 AAGGVPQD
+693 
-701 EPVAGPAGAAAD
+701 
-713 AAAAAL
+713 
-719 TGTLADFLEKVALV
+719 DFLEQVALV
-733 ADSDQIPDEDTEGT
+733 ADSDQIPDEDDDGS

-760 LEFPVVFLTGL
+760 LEFPVVFLTGM

-810 STMRSAWGQPAYN
+810 STLRSAWGQPSYN
-823 PPSRFLDEIPDQF
+823 PPSRFLEEIPAAH
-836 LTWKRTGAATPS
+836 LEWKRTGAVAPVS
-848 ASMNSVTTSLSSSL
+848 SGPASGVAASLSSSRSRS
-862 SASARSAGRGASNA
+862 SASGASG
-876 FATRRVKDRPVVSLA
+876 FATRRTTEKPVVSVA
-891 VGDRVTHDSF
+891 VGDRVTHDQF

-907 GVKGSG
+907 AVKGTG
-913 DAAEATVDFGQ
+913 ANAEASIDFGDTR
-924 EKPKRLLLRYAPVEK
+924 PKRLLLRYAPVEK

>member
-1 MSSLFDDDFLADLAR
+1 MSSLFDDSFLADLQPQAD
-16 AGGEPPPEEHEIPE
+16 EHPPPPE
-30 DGPSDV
+30 DS
-36 AAPAG
+36 
-41 AAPEP
+41 APEQIP
-46 VPHDLF
+46 DDLF
-52 AGWDLPPRQ
+52 QGAFDVPPAR
-61 TPAATGFGERAGHAP
+61 
-76 SDAYGDGDDPDAYG
+76 DG
-90 ERDAYYR
+90 YYR
-97 DGAPRPVVDPAALLE
+97 DGAPRPVVDPAALLDGLNE
-112 GMNDQQRAAV
+112 QQRAAV
-122 VHAGSPLLIV
+122 VHTGSPLLIV

-144 HRIAHLLGA
+144 HRIAHLLGT
-153 RRAHPGEILAITFT
+153 RHVHPGQILAITFT
-167 NKAAGEMKERVTEL
+167 NKAAGEMKERVEQL
-181 VGARANAMWVSTF
+181 VGPRANAMWVMTF

-203 RESKRLGFTSSFSI
+203 RESKKLGFTSSFSI

-222 SKRLMALVCRDL
+222 SKRLMSLVCRDL
-234 DLDPKRFPPKSFSA
+234 DLDPKKFPPKSFSA

-255 ELIDEEAYAA
+255 ELIDEETFADQA
-265 QVSGESSTSGG
+265 QA

-286 TMYQARLREANALD
+286 RMYQARLREANALD

-318 SEHYRRRFRHV
+318 AEHYRRRFRHV

-338 HAQYTLVRELVGPAE
+338 HAQYTLVRELVGTGYEDLDP
-353 SAAELCVV
+353 AELCVV

-378 ILQFEEDYPN
+378 ILQFEEDYPD

-406 AANAVIERNENR
+406 AANAVIERNESR
-418 RPKNLWTDAGAGA
+418 RPKNLWTNAGEGA
-431 TITGYVADT
+431 QITGYVADT
-440 EHDEAQYV
+440 EHDEAQFV

-454 LTDAGDARA
+454 LTDQGEAKA

-472 NAQSRVFEEVFIR
+472 NAQSRVFEEIFIR

-503 VRDILAYLRVLA
+503 VRDVLAYLRVLA
-515 NPEDTVPLRRILN
+515 NPEDNVPLRRILN

-533 IGERAEAMIDALAQR
+533 IGERAEAMVDGLALR
-548 ERISFAQA
+548 EKITFPQA
-556 LRRVDEAYGM
+556 LKRVDEAYGM
-566 AARSANAVRR
+566 AARSANAVKR
-576 FNVLLEDLRTIV
+576 FNVLMEELRTIV
-588 ESGAGPATVLEAV
+588 DSGAGPAVVLEAV

-618 DETRVE
+618 DETRIE

-636 EQERGVAPGEPVDA
+636 EQERGEEE
-650 TDAGAGEAGA
+650 GA
-660 SGATVTAV
+660 
-668 EEAAAAAARVA
+668 
-679 SPRAAEPETAEASP
+679 
-693 AAGGVPQD
+693 
-701 EPVAGPAGAAAD
+701 
-713 AAAAAL
+713 
-719 TGTLADFLEKVALV
+719 GTLAEFLEKVALV
-733 ADSDQIPDEDTEGT
+733 ADSDQIPDAPAESAADAAGSEDT

-760 LEFPVVFLTGL
+760 LEFPVVFLTGM

-810 STMRSAWGQPAYN
+810 SSMRSAWGQPSYN
-823 PPSRFLDEIPDQF
+823 PPSRFLEEIPVQH
-836 LTWKRTGAATPS
+836 LTWKRTGPMAAPAGPTS
-848 ASMNSVTTSLSSSL
+848 GIASSLSSS
-862 SASARSAGRGASNA
+862 RSRGGASG
-876 FATRRVKDRPVVSLA
+876 FATRRTSDKPVISLV
-891 VGDRVTHDSF
+891 VGDRVTHDQF

-907 GVKGSG
+907 EVKGAGS
-913 DAAEATVDFGQ
+913 EAQATIDFGD

>member
-1 MSSLFDDDFLADLAR
+1 MSSLFDDSFLADL
-16 AGGEPPPEEHEIPE
+16 GPKGEEEHPPPPEDEHGPAPEEIPA
-30 DGPSDV
+30 DLFGGRFD
-36 AAPAG
+36 APAPGWGSPRTSG
-41 AAPEP
+41 AES
-46 VPHDLF
+46 
-52 AGWDLPPRQ
+52 G
-61 TPAATGFGERAGHAP
+61 G
-76 SDAYGDGDDPDAYG
+76 
-90 ERDAYYR
+90 AYYR
-97 DGAPRPVVDPAALLE
+97 DGASRPVLDPATLLE
-112 GMNDQQRAAV
+112 GLNDEQKAAV
-122 VHAGSPLLIV
+122 VHTGGPLLIV

-144 HRIAHLLGA
+144 HRIAHLLA
-153 RRAHPGEILAITFT
+153 ERHVHPGQILAITFT
-167 NKAAGEMKERVTEL
+167 NKAAGEMKERVEEL
-181 VGARANAMWVSTF
+181 VGPRANAMWVSTF

-203 RESKRLGFTSSFSI
+203 RESKKLGFTSSFSI

-255 ELIDEEAYAA
+255 ELIDEETFAGTAA
-265 QVSGESSTSGG
+265 D

-286 TMYQARLREANALD
+286 AMYQARLREANALD
-300 FDDIIMTTVHL
+300 FDDIIMTTVNL

-318 SEHYRRRFRHV
+318 AEHYRRRFRHV

-338 HAQYTLVRELVGPAE
+338 HAQYTLVRELVGPDTAE
-353 SAAELCVV
+353 VPAAELCVV

-378 ILQFEEDYPN
+378 ILQFEEDYPD

-396 NYRSTQTILS
+396 NYRSSQTILS

-418 RPKNLWTDAGAGA
+418 RPKNLWTDAGAGPK
-431 TITGYVADT
+431 ITGYVADT
-440 EHDEAQYV
+440 EHDEAQFV

-454 LTDAGDARA
+454 LTDAGDAKA
-463 GDVAVFYRT
+463 GEVAVFYRT
-472 NAQSRVFEEVFIR
+472 NAQSRVFEEIFIR

-503 VRDILAYLRVLA
+503 VRDVLAYLRVLS

-533 IGERAEAMIDALAQR
+533 IGDRAEAMIDALSLR
-548 ERISFAQA
+548 EKITFSQA

-566 AARSANAVRR
+566 AARSANAVKR
-576 FNVLLEDLRTIV
+576 FNVLMEELRTIV
-588 ESGAGPATVLEAV
+588 ESGAGPATILEAV

-618 DETRVE
+618 DETRIE

-636 EQERGVAPGEPVDA
+636 EQDRG
-650 TDAGAGEAGA
+650 
-660 SGATVTAV
+660 
-668 EEAAAAAARVA
+668 EAAA
-679 SPRAAEPETAEASP
+679 E
-693 AAGGVPQD
+693 
-701 EPVAGPAGAAAD
+701 GAAAPGP
-713 AAAAAL
+713 
-719 TGTLADFLEKVALV
+719 GTLSDFLEQVALV
-733 ADSDQIPDEDTEGT
+733 ADSDQIPDEDEEGS

-760 LEFPVVFLTGL
+760 LEFPTVFLTGL

-780 ALGQAKELEEER
+780 SLGQTKELEEER

-799 TRARE
+799 TRARQ
-804 RLYLTR
+804 RLYVTR
-810 STMRSAWGQPAYN
+810 STMRSAWGQPSYN
-823 PPSRFLDEIPDQF
+823 PPSRFLEEIPADHVE
-836 LTWKRTGAATPS
+836 WKRTGPATPS
-848 ASMNSVTTSLSSSL
+848 ASMGGMSAGGSTGGGFGSTFSSSRAKGP
-862 SASARSAGRGASNA
+862 SG
-876 FATRRVKDRPVVSLA
+876 FATRRGGDRQVVALTI
-891 VGDRVTHDSF
+891 GDRVTHDSF

-913 DAAEATVDFGQ
+913 DNAEATVDFGG

>member
-1 MSSLFDDDFLADLAR
+1 MSSLFDDSFLADLQAPR
-16 AGGEPPPEEHEIPE
+16 GHAEEPPPPPE
-30 DGPSDV
+30 DDHV
-36 AAPAG
+36 
-41 AAPEP
+41 PESLP
-46 VPHDLF
+46 DDLF
-52 AGWDLPPRQ
+52 GGKFDVPP
-61 TPAATGFGERAGHAP
+61 
-76 SDAYGDGDDPDAYG
+76 D
-90 ERDAYYR
+90 RDAYYR
-97 DGAPRPVVDPAALLE
+97 DGAPRPAIDAAALLE
-112 GMNDQQRAAV
+112 GLNDNQRAAV

-144 HRIAHLLGA
+144 HRIAHLLGE
-153 RRAHPGEILAITFT
+153 RRVHPGQILAITFT
-167 NKAAGEMKERVTEL
+167 NKAAGEMKERVEQL
-181 VGARANAMWVSTF
+181 VGPRANAMWVMTF

-203 RESKRLGFTSSFSI
+203 RESKKLGFTSSFSI

-255 ELIDEEAYAA
+255 ELIDEEDFAA
-265 QVSGESSTSGG
+265 QATD
-276 GFEKTLAEAY
+276 GFEKTLAQAY
-286 TMYQARLREANALD
+286 ALYQSRLREANALD
-300 FDDIIMTTVHL
+300 FDDLIMTTVNL
-311 LQAFPDV
+311 LRAFPDV
-318 SEHYRRRFRHV
+318 AEHYRRRFRHV

-338 HAQYTLVRELVGPAE
+338 HAQYALVRELVGTSEHPVDVPPNE
-353 SAAELCVV
+353 WDVPPAELCVV

-378 ILQFEEDYPN
+378 ILQFEEDYPD

-406 AANAVIERNENR
+406 AANAVIERNESR
-418 RPKNLWTDAGAGA
+418 RPKNLWTNAGAGA
-431 TITGYVADT
+431 QITGYVADT
-440 EHDEAQYV
+440 EHDEAQFV

-454 LTDAGDARA
+454 LTDAGDAKA

-503 VRDILAYLRVLA
+503 VRDVLAYLRVLA
-515 NPEDTVPLRRILN
+515 NPEDSVPLRRILN

-533 IGERAEAMIDALAQR
+533 IGDRAEAMIDALSQR
-548 ERISFAQA
+548 EKISFPQA
-556 LRRVDEAYGM
+556 LKRVDEAYGM
-566 AARSANAVRR
+566 AARSTNAVKR
-576 FNVLLEDLRTIV
+576 FNTLMDDLRTVV
-588 ESGAGPATVLEAV
+588 ESGAGPATILEAV

-618 DETRVE
+618 DETRIE

-636 EQERGVAPGEPVDA
+636 EQE
-650 TDAGAGEAGA
+650 
-660 SGATVTAV
+660 SGAA
-668 EEAAAAAARVA
+668 EAEGEAAAAN
-679 SPRAAEPETAEASP
+679 
-693 AAGGVPQD
+693 
-701 EPVAGPAGAAAD
+701 PAGLPA
-713 AAAAAL
+713 
-719 TGTLADFLEKVALV
+719 FLERVALV
-733 ADSDQIPDEDTEGT
+733 ADSDQIPDEEEDGS

-760 LEFPVVFLTGL
+760 LEFPVVFLTGM

-780 ALGQAKELEEER
+780 ALGQTKELEEER

-810 STMRSAWGQPAYN
+810 SSLRSAWGQPSYN
-823 PPSRFLDEIPDQF
+823 PPSRFLEEIPATH
-836 LTWKRTGAATPS
+836 LEWKRTGASTPVS
-848 ASMNSVTTSLSSSL
+848 SGPASGIASSLSSSRSRS
-862 SASARSAGRGASNA
+862 SASGASG
-876 FATRRVKDRPVVSLA
+876 FATRRGNEKPVVSLA
-891 VGDRVTHDSF
+891 VGDRVTHDQF

-907 GVKGSG
+907 GVGGSG
-913 DAAEATVDFGQ
+913 ANAEATIDFGDA
-924 EKPKRLLLRYAPVEK
+924 KPKRLLLRYAPVEK